1 MTFHHILCH
10 GERISYLISAT
21 IALRELEASLAGIHS
36 GVRASTLGVSQSLS
50 LSLYGGHSHSVS
62 GGLGVV
68 RLEWV
73 SFYHIL
79 GDCHLRSDLTLTTV
93 VSRESQGSTAGVRTK
108 GVDIGKGLSLG
119 VNGGLG
125 LVIGILLRYGRR
137 ERITVNH
144 PIIYRISTTS
154 SSTTI
159 VTGKRTCISTGIYRH
174 LLALTFHVS
183 HILTLSLD
191 GGLSLIVG
199 VFLRYGRPEISCHH
213 SLIHDNLGAVLGL
226 ITVITSELLIIP
238 TVVDRLL
245 LTLTF

>member
-1 MTFHHILCH
+1 M
-10 GERISYLISAT
+10 
-21 IALRELEASLAGIHS
+21 
-36 GVRASTLGVSQSLS
+36 
-50 LSLYGGHSHSVS
+50 
-62 GGLGVV
+62 
-68 RLEWV
+68 

-79 GDCHLRSDLTLTTV
+79 GDRHLRSDLTLTTV
-93 VSRESQGSTAGVRTK
+93 VSRELQGSTAGVRTK

-154 SSTTI
+154 ASTTI

-199 VFLRYGRPEISCHH
+199 VFLRYGRPEIPCHH
-213 SLIHDNLGAVLGL
+213 SLIHGNLGSVLSL
-226 ITVITSELLIIP
+226 IAIVSGKFLAIL

>member
-1 MTFHHILCH
+1 MP
-10 GERISYLISAT
+10 
-21 IALRELEASLAGIHS
+21 
-36 GVRASTLGVSQSLS
+36 
-50 LSLYGGHSHSVS
+50 
-62 GGLGVV
+62 
-68 RLEWV
+68 
-73 SFYHIL
+73 FYHIL
-79 GDCHLRSDLTLTTV
+79 SDRHFRSYLTLTTV
-93 VSRESQGSTAGVRTK
+93 VSRELQGSATGECAK
-108 GVDIGKGLSLG
+108 GMDVSESLSLG

-154 SSTTI
+154 ASTTI